1 MLHREAKAILDKW
14 CQRKTGR
21 PASTG
26 KRAYPPRPLEKASS
40 LEWWTEAGGA
50 KETTDRTIAY
60 LKAYCEISG
69 SARFSARGIKLD
81 DSGYLWID
89 KGVVRFAMSKDLI
102 TFDSKRVEFVVHRNI
117 CSDAE

>member
-14 CQRKTGR
+14 CKQETVK

-60 LKAYCEISG
+60 LNGYCEISG
-69 SARFSARGIKLD
+69 SSRFSARGIKLD
-81 DSGYLWID
+81 DGGYLWID
-89 KGVVRFAMSKDLI
+89 KGVIRFAMSKGLL
-102 TFDSKRVEFVVHRNI
+102 TFDSKKVEFVVNQNI
-117 CSDAE
+117 CSDTE